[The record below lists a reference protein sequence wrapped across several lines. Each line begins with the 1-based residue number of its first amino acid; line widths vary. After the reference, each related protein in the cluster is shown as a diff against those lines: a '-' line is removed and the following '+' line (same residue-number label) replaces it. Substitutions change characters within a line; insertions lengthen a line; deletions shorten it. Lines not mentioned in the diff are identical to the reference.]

1 MGYSWILIIAMYT
14 PGGDFI
20 NKSTIE
26 FANKKDCELV
36 KKQLPSMDHPF
47 HVQHKGLCV
56 TRAHWEGKKQMP
68 GVAYD

>member
-1 MGYSWILIIAMYT
+1 MNSWILIIAMYS

-20 NKSTIE
+20 NKSTLS
-26 FANKKDCELV
+26 FTNKSECEAV
-36 KKQLPSMDHPF
+36 RKQLPTLDHPF